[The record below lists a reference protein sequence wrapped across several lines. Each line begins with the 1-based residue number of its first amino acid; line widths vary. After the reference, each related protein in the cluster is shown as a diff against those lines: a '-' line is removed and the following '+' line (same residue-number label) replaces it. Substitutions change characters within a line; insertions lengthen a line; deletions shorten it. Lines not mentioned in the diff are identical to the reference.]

1 MSEPTMDPKYTDPD
15 QARKIYFLPNLATA
29 LNLFCGFAAVIRCIQ
44 ARFVADDFGKS
55 PEQLYTEAVWLILAA
70 IAFDILDGRL
80 ARLGGRESLF
90 GKEFDSIA
98 DVVSF
103 GMAPSLMVF
112 FLILSPTQGYPF
124 FRDIGWIIGFI
135 YLLCVAVRLSRFNV
149 VTHPLISENGF
160 SASKHFI
167 GLPAPAAAGMISS
180 LVLFLN
186 KFDLKGYSIAL
197 PVLMLMIAFL
207 MISPI
212 QYPSFKYIG
221 WTTRLNFRFFI
232 LIIVIVSIL
241 AIIREIGIVLIFLGY
256 LFYGFFLHL
265 RQRYRPTGEPSSQ
278 K

>member
-15 QARKIYFLPNLATA
+15 QASKIYFLPNLATA

-44 ARFVADDFGKS
+44 ARFVGEDFGKS
-55 PEQLYTEAVWLILAA
+55 PQQLYTEAVWLILAA
-70 IAFDILDGRL
+70 ILFDILDGRL
-80 ARLGGRESLF
+80 AKLGGRDSLF

-149 VTHPLISENGF
+149 VTHPLISE
-160 SASKHFI
+160 SELAASKHFI

-180 LVLFLN
+180 LVLLLN

-212 QYPSFKYIG
+212 RYPSFKYID

-256 LFYGFFLHL
+256 LFYGFFLHM
-265 RQRYRPTGEPSSQ
+265 RRRYRPGGEPPAQ
-278 K
+278 